1 MACPHF
7 KISVRSRSGGD
18 SAVAG
23 SAYMSG
29 ENLYSEYDQ
38 RMRYYHYKAAEVMA
52 KDVLLPPNAPDAYAD
67 RQTLWNAVEK
77 VEKQWNSQL
86 SRDIIIALP
95 NEIPADR
102 HEELVREFCQE
113 QFVSKGMIADYAI
126 HDKHDGNPHV
136 HIMLTMRPMD
146 ENGNWLPKSRKVYDL
161 DENGNRIR
169 LPSGNWKSHKEN
181 TVDWND
187 QDKAELWRSSWAD
200 LVNSKLEKLDSPERI
215 DLRSY
220 ERQGK
225 EIVPTIHLGPAVAHM
240 EAKGI
245 RTEIGDYNREIVA
258 HNRKVMNLKKLIVE
272 IGQRIKAA
280 IEKMKQIRAR
290 KPERT
295 EPLLSDY
302 VMKYNTIRKQ
312 GRSEWNRAAQ
322 EKAGVNDVK
331 LLGSVIS
338 WMTRHKVGTLSE
350 FHDFIGKYQA
360 QFDRLKEI
368 GKENHRLETALKH
381 LANHDKLLPVA
392 QQSKR
397 GFAAAQKKF
406 AETHQEELDSFRK
419 SLRYMRANNLTPEDA
434 KRLTEKKQALAAE
447 RNQIN
452 AALTSEDIDPEI
464 VRKIIDCVETVQQA
478 ETEKIEP
485 MAKMRPE
492 VKPAVK
498 AAVKTV
504 EKNPVAGERKK
515 GSVYADLQQAR
526 AEAGAR
532 KAERSRKKSDPHLE
546 ER

>member
-52 KDVLLPPNAPDAYAD
+52 KDVLLPPNASESYAD
-67 RQTLWNAVEK
+67 RQTLWNAVER

-95 NEIPADR
+95 NEIPADQ
-102 HEELVREFCQE
+102 HEQLVREFCQE

-136 HIMLTMRPMD
+136 HIMLTIRPLD
-146 ENGNWLPKSRKVYDL
+146 EKGNWLPKSRKVYDL
-161 DENGNRIR
+161 DENGDRIR

-200 LVNSKLEKLDSPERI
+200 LVNSKLEKLDCSERI

-225 EIVPTIHLGPAVAHM
+225 EIVPTVHLGPAVAHM
-240 EAKGI
+240 EAKGL
-245 RTEIGDYNREIVA
+245 RTEIGDYNREIIA
-258 HNRKVMNLKKLIVE
+258 HNRKVLNLKKLIME
-272 IGQRIKAA
+272 IGQRIRDA
-280 IEKMKQIRAR
+280 IEKMKQLRAR
-290 KPERT
+290 KPEKP

-302 VMKYNTIRKQ
+302 VVKYNTIRKQ
-312 GRSEWNRAAQ
+312 GRSEWSHAAR
-322 EKAGVNDVK
+322 EKASVNDVK
-331 LLGSVIS
+331 LLGSVIA
-338 WMTRHKVGTLSE
+338 WMTHHKVGTLTE
-350 FHDFIGKYQA
+350 FRDFIGKYQA

-381 LANHDKLLPVA
+381 LENHDKLLPIV
-392 QQSKR
+392 QQSKK
-397 GFAAAQKKF
+397 GFASTQKKY
-406 AETHQEELDSFRK
+406 AEEHQEELDSFRK
-419 SLRYMRANNLTPEDA
+419 SLRYMRANNLTPDDM
-434 KRLTEKKQALAAE
+434 KRLKNEKEELAAE
-447 RNQIN
+447 RERIN
-452 AALTSEDIDPEI
+452 AELISEDIDPAV
-464 VRKIIDCVETVQQA
+464 VRKIIDCVETVQKSDAEKAEIKPEKAEA
-478 ETEKIEP
+478 ETLRKPEKKESIHELL
-485 MAKMRPE
+485 R
-492 VKPAVK
+492 K
-498 AAVKTV
+498 AHSEST
-504 EKNPVAGERKK
+504 
-515 GSVYADLQQAR
+515 AR
-526 AEAGAR
+526 D
-532 KAERSRKKSDPHLE
+532 AERSRKKPE
-546 ER
+546 QNIGER